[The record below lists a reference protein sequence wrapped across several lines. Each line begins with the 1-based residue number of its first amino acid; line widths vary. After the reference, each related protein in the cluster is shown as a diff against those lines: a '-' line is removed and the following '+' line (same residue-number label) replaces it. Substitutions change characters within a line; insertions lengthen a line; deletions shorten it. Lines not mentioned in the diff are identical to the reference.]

1 MLRDTW
7 SWAEKLYSGVS
18 KQVRK
23 ISKLLPGA
31 AQRLV
36 AILVELRAELLPDC
50 RPRAAAAAEV
60 FWTGGA
66 LADGE
71 RNIGEALPRLHDW
84 RYRAVRRGVQA
95 APLQPYWCALRPGA
109 CDAD

>member
-1 MLRDTW
+1 MP
-7 SWAEKLYSGVS
+7 
-18 KQVRK
+18 
-23 ISKLLPGA
+23 LPGA
-31 AQRLV
+31 AQHFV
-36 AILVELRAELLPDC
+36 AIFVELRADVLPGR

-71 RNIGEALPRLHDW
+71 RSVGEALPRLHDW
-84 RYRAVRRGVQA
+84 RYRALRRGVQA